1 MEACHQGPP
10 PPVIYQGGMCFG
22 GLDESLF
29 SRAIC
34 LLALLKITIPF
45 PLHSCYKFLNIAEEK
60 KKKNHTSIK
69 HRVQPLIKGK
79 GKKRPWWDVRGLC
92 IRRELWWNAA
102 VMK

>member
-1 MEACHQGPP
+1 MEACHQEPL

-34 LLALLKITIPF
+34 LLALLKITILF
-45 PLHSCYKFLNIAEEK
+45 PLHSCYKLLNIAEKITQASNTEFNLLLKNK
-60 KKKNHTSIK
+60 KK
-69 HRVQPLIKGK
+69 Q
-79 GKKRPWWDVRGLC
+79 KKRAWWDVRGLC

>member
-60 KKKNHTSIK
+60 KKKITQASNTEFNLLLK
-69 HRVQPLIKGK
+69 ER
-79 GKKRPWWDVRGLC
+79 GKKDRGGTS
-92 IRRELWWNAA
+92 EGFVFA
-102 VMK
+102 VSCGGMPR